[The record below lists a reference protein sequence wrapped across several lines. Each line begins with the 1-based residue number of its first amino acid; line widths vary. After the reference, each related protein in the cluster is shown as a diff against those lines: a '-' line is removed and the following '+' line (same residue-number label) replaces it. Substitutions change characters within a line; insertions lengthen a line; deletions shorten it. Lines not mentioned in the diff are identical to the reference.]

1 MLTGTFARRVQ
12 VPPCPAWPRGP
23 PVGFGA
29 VRRAIPLFFV
39 VLLAAGW
46 GTHRASGDRFVAPGV
61 VRPPDAKT
69 DMDTNAANLAS
80 AVVTHSFGLLPAYI
94 DGASLRLLPLDLFR
108 PAQPGVRTLRT
119 YRVTSP
125 RTGLVLDT
133 AVTSGLT
140 EAEARRNAAQYTI
153 AVSLDGRAVRSPA
166 RYWIFYRNNGPQIC
180 RIYFP
185 GDLGSLNMGADS
197 LILRPLPAGRHLL
210 HVVVRQRIAGAEPA
224 TLVTDYALR
233 VLDRPPNARERRSA
247 PPDDSDPASLGNKPL
262 VLRTPRG

>member
-1 MLTGTFARRVQ
+1 VA
-12 VPPCPAWPRGP
+12 VP
-23 PVGFGA
+23 
-29 VRRAIPLFFV
+29 RALPLFFV
-39 VLLAAGW
+39 VLVAAGW
-46 GTHRASGDRFVAPGV
+46 GTHRASGDRFVAPGA

-80 AVVTHSFGLLPAYI
+80 AVVTHSFGQLPAYI

-119 YRVTSP
+119 YRVTTP

-133 AVTSGLT
+133 AVTSALT
-140 EAEARRNAAQYTI
+140 EAEARRDASQYAI
-153 AVSLDGRAVRSPA
+153 AVSLDGRAVRNPA

-197 LILRPLPAGRHLL
+197 LVLRPLPAGRHLL
-210 HVVVRQRIAGAEPA
+210 HVVVRQRIAGVEPA

-247 PPDDSDPASLGNKPL
+247 PPDDSNPASLGNKPL